1 MANVFISHRGADT
14 DAAERLAVEIQRA
27 GHPTWFD
34 EWQISVGDSIV
45 ARIEQGL
52 HGSHYLILC
61 YSSSGMSPWMDRE
74 WMSALA
80 RQLSGHNVKILPALL
95 TGGKPPAILADMK
108 FADLVADWDRGVQAI
123 LKALRRA

>member
-14 DAAERLAVEIQRA
+14 DAAERLAVEIKRA
-27 GHPTWFD
+27 GHSIWFD

-52 HGSHYLILC
+52 QGSHYLVLC

-80 RQLSGHNVKILPALL
+80 RQLSSHDVKVLPALL
-95 TGGKPPAILADMK
+95 TGGQPPAILADVK
-108 FADLVADWDRGVQAI
+108 FADLVSDWDRGVQAI
-123 LKALRRA
+123 LRALR